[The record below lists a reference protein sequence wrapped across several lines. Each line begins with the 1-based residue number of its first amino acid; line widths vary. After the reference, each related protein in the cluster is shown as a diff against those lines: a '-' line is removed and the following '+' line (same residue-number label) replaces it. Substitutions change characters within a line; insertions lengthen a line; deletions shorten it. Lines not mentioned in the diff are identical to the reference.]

1 MRQPKKLFLLLII
14 LIACLSLI
22 FYKTIKK
29 TSGITIKKT
38 NIPIVSQQMAYIPIS
53 NTDQIYGN
61 PGAAVT
67 IIEFSD
73 FDCVKCRQ
81 VHFDLINFVNKN
93 PTKTRLVWKSAQ
105 QKKWFSTAN
114 PLPHASAYC
123 AGQQNKFW
131 QFVSSTIADDK
142 NTSENGLKTTAQN
155 LKLDLAKWWSCVNS
169 NEAKQ
174 EIASSTILN
183 SQLGINSAPTLF
195 VNNRWINLDT
205 EIKLEEILKMFVQ

>member
-1 MRQPKKLFLLLII
+1 MRQPKKLIVLLII
-14 LIACLSLI
+14 FIACLSLI

-38 NIPIVSQQMAYIPIS
+38 NVPIVSQQMAYVTIF

-61 PGAAVT
+61 PGAPIT

-73 FDCVKCRQ
+73 FNCKKCRET
-81 VHFDLINFVNKN
+81 HFELVDFINKN
-93 PTKTRLVWKSAQ
+93 PTQTRLIWKSAQ
-105 QKKWFSTAN
+105 QKKWFSSN
-114 PLPHASAYC
+114 DPIPHLSAYC

-131 QFVSSTIADDK
+131 QFVSSTIANGK
-142 NTSENGLKTTAQN
+142 NTSENGLKITAQN
-155 LKLDLAKWWSCVNS
+155 LKLDLTKWWSCVNS

-174 EIASSTILN
+174 AMASSTLVN

-195 VNNRWINLDT
+195 VNNRWVNLDT
-205 EIKLEEILKMFVQ
+205 EIKLAEILKMFAQ